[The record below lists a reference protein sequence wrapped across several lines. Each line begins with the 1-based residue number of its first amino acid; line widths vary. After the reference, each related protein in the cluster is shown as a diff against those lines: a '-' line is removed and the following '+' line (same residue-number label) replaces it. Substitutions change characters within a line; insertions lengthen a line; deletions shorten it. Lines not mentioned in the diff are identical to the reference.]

1 MQLINTR
8 IISHPMNWAIIMLM
22 LIIGAM
28 FGHLLLSFFDHEPAT
43 GSDDGAPQG
52 LTVEQMEPNAQGY
65 NMASMAS
72 SN

>member
-8 IISHPMNWAIIMLM
+8 IISHPLNWAIIMLM

-28 FGHLLLSFFDHEPAT
+28 AGHLLLSFFDHEPAT
-43 GSDDGAPQG
+43 GDGTPEG
-52 LTVEQMEPNAQGY
+52 LSVEQMEPNSQGTFE
-65 NMASMAS
+65 MSSLAS

>member
-8 IISHPMNWAIIMLM
+8 IISHPLNWAIIMLM

-28 FGHLLLSFFDHEPAT
+28 AGHLLLSFFDQEPA
-43 GSDDGAPQG
+43 GSSDGSPEG
-52 LTVEQMEPNAQGY
+52 LSVEQMEPNQQGNY
-65 NMASMAS
+65 EMASFAS